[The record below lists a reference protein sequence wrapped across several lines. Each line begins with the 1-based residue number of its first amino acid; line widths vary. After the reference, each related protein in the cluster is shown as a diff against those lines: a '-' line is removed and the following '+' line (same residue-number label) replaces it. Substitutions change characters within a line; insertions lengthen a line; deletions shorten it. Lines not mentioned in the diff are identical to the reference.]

1 MPRSNALYYDL
12 QICYHGQRRQ
22 VVLPMGSPLHPR
34 TNGKEGDHMTDY
46 ELIMIMLTFLTLL
59 IAVERKNSK

>member
-1 MPRSNALYYDL
+1 MRKGPKPSAPSGRNSEAE
-12 QICYHGQRRQ
+12 RRDCKGA
-22 VVLPMGSPLHPR
+22 MGDYCDPR
-34 TNGKEGDHMTDY
+34 TDHMTDY